1 MILNKILLSFYK
13 LYIQF
18 WHDLGFDG
26 FFDFLAITFYNHSAK
41 SFFIQITVAS
51 ATALSFSSFVE
62 QWIYN
67 PASAVWLIVFMVLTD
82 TLLGAFVAIK
92 QNEAFN
98 LAKFTRMAPILISHL
113 VVMSVSWHM
122 SQIDNTIFSWLPQA
136 VFAFFSGRNLMGIV
150 RNMVILKWLNGNF
163 VQFLIDRVKPDLM
176 DAMKPEKVKSEK
188 TN

>member
-1 MILNKILLSFYK
+1 MIFKRILFSLYK
-13 LYIQF
+13 LYLEI
-18 WHDLGFDG
+18 WNDLGFDG
-26 FFDFLAITFYNHSAK
+26 MGDFVAITFWNHSAK
-41 SFFIQITVAS
+41 SFLVQVLLAGTVM
-51 ATALSFSSFVE
+51 TCSSFVE
-62 QWIYN
+62 EWIYS
-67 PASAVWLIVFMVLTD
+67 PASAVWLIVFMVVAE

-98 LAKFTRMAPILISHL
+98 IAKFTRLAPILISHL

-150 RNMVILKWLNGNF
+150 RNMVLLKWLNGNF

-176 DAMKPEKVKSEK
+176 DAMKTEKVKSE
-188 TN
+188 NQ